1 VIRNTVAGSVL
12 VQLNL
17 LSCEIDACDNP
28 LCLKQEGVSKD
39 VFWSPVE
46 AEVGAQCV
54 CCGVAVA
61 GLCG

>member
-1 VIRNTVAGSVL
+1 VL

-46 AEVGAQCV
+46 AEVGAPCV

-61 GLCG
+61 GLCS